1 MITKRIIPSFIHLA
15 KNHKSLAFLIPYAL
29 VMVFLGLS
37 NAVLQ
42 TDEGGD
48 TYISST
54 ILKYGIPY
62 HQDELNSTMEH
73 ARVRED
79 GLFIYRTW
87 IPYYLQASSL
97 FIFGK
102 TTFAARLPFAA
113 LGVASAIAL
122 YFFTLKLTRKKTV
135 AFLATLFLIS
145 SVPALIYFRT
155 ARYVG
160 LPILLTILLLYSY
173 ITIFDKKKWNP
184 WPITIIS
191 IIYFHTMYVSF
202 AGIILGV
209 LIHFYINRKS
219 TAPDNYKRATQAG
232 IITAIFTL
240 PWLWFIFPI
249 FEKIPEFYLAQG
261 DQIDISSGWRFLKH
275 FAGFIFQLNNYIFPF
290 ILLPLLF
297 IRSLSTYKNEI
308 QLCLICTTSLMGV
321 SLINTIPFQ
330 QYMAGSFPLLSILLA
345 LIIIEGLSV
354 PSIVRSTLTATLIFT
369 NLIHV
374 GPLLSIKETLGNNS
388 KLFSKNFYMKSTYN
402 TFMRE
407 VKLKSVFYKHLL
419 EISNPY
425 KGPLDKIVAFFKTN
439 GKPGDSCYIDNEH
452 ESLAYY
458 TGMKVIGRDEIKS
471 QDVPN
476 WIILRGDYRHV
487 VEESSSSPVAQSL
500 RKILNKHSY
509 SKIELDAPAIRVNNA
524 YDIQIRKFLA
534 PSSPYKV
541 IIYKLDHPSNN
552 NNT

>member
-1 MITKRIIPSFIHLA
+1 MIIKRIGPSFINLA
-15 KNHKSLAFLIPYAL
+15 KNHKSLAFLIPYACI
-29 VMVFLGLS
+29 MVFLGLS
-37 NAVLQ
+37 DAALQ

-62 HQDELNSTMEH
+62 HQDEVISAMEH

-97 FIFGK
+97 FILGK

-113 LGVASAIAL
+113 LGVTSAIAL
-122 YFFTLKLTRKKTV
+122 YFFTLKLIRKKNV

-160 LPILLTILLLYSY
+160 LPILLTILLIYSY
-173 ITIFDKKKWNP
+173 ITIFDKKKWSP

-249 FEKIPEFYLAQG
+249 FEKIPEFYIAQG

-297 IRSLSTYKNEI
+297 IRSLRTYKNEI

-407 VKLKSVFYKHLL
+407 VKLKYVFYQHLL

-425 KGPLDKIVAFFKTN
+425 KGPLDKIVAFFKSN

-458 TGMKVIGRDEIKS
+458 TGMKVIHRDDIKAL
-471 QDVPN
+471 DNPD
-476 WIILRGDYRHV
+476 WIVLRGDYRHAI
-487 VEESSSSPVAQSL
+487 EKNLPSEIAQNLREIL
-500 RKILNKHSY
+500 RKHPY
-509 SKIELDAPAIRVNNA
+509 SKIELDAPAIRVNNT
-524 YDIQIRKFLA
+524 YDIQLHLFR
-534 PSSPYKV
+534 SPTSADKIV
-541 IIYKLDHPSNN
+541 IYKRTDH
-552 NNT
+552 